1 MPTSF
6 IKTKLLNKK
15 ALIVASSICFTIFLF
30 FMFKAD
36 SHVVD
41 EALHP
46 TKQYSSWAF
55 YLGAL
60 SAISLF
66 FGAIAGIFYTPKPS
80 VIAAMT
86 AFGAG
91 ALLAALSIELIA
103 PTVLDI
109 VHHKHDVDPEAKSHA
124 IYTMGSL
131 IFGCITG
138 GLTFFLFDE
147 MLNNKGAFKRKIS
160 TIITH
165 MNIAA
170 LRKSE
175 VDIDKDIHI
184 LDNKELHDELEKE
197 DGAPMSIWLG
207 LLVDGIPESFVIGAG
222 FLTVLSMKISTGVE
236 PVFLEIVPFTLIG
249 GLFLANFPEAMSSAI
264 GMKKQGFSTTKVLV
278 LWGSMVLIVAI
289 GSTIGYWIGAE
300 VPHEI
305 EVGIEGIAAGAM
317 LTMIAQTM
325 IPEAVHIGGPKVVGL
340 STLIGYLSA
349 ISFSL
354 FE

>member
-1 MPTSF
+1 MSNSF
-6 IKTKLLNKK
+6 IKTKILSRRS
-15 ALIVASSICFTIFLF
+15 LIYTGMIGLIAFVF
-30 FMFKAD
+30 FMVKSD
-36 SHVVD
+36 SHEID
-41 EALHP
+41 EVLLP
-46 TKQYSSWAF
+46 TQQYSSWAF
-55 YLGAL
+55 LLGIL
-60 SAISLF
+60 SSISLF
-66 FGAIAGIFYTPKPS
+66 FGAIAGILYTPKPS
-80 VIAAMT
+80 VTAAMT

-91 ALLAALSIELIA
+91 SLLAALSIELIS

-109 VHHKHDVDPEAKSHA
+109 VRHKHDGIAGAESHA
-124 IYTMGSL
+124 FYTMGSL
-131 IFGCITG
+131 IFGCIVG
-138 GLTFFLFDE
+138 GVIFVIFDE
-147 MLNNKGAFKRKIS
+147 LLNNKGAFKRKMS
-160 TIITH
+160 TIINH
-165 MNIAA
+165 MNITA

-175 VDIDKDIHI
+175 SDIDKDIHI

-197 DGAPMSIWLG
+197 GGAPMSIWLG

-222 FLTVLSMKISTGVE
+222 FLTVLSMKIGAGIE
-236 PVFLEIVPFTLIG
+236 PEFLNIIPYTLIG
-249 GLFLANFPEAMSSAI
+249 GLFLSNFPEAMSSSI
-264 GMKKQGFSTTKVLV
+264 GMLKQGFSIMKVLL
-278 LWGSMVLIVAI
+278 LWGSMVLIVSI

-340 STLIGYLSA
+340 STLMGYLAA

>member
-1 MPTSF
+1 MANSF
-6 IKTKLLNKK
+6 IKTKILSRKSLVYTGIIGI
-15 ALIVASSICFTIFLF
+15 AAFAF

-36 SHVVD
+36 SHKID
-41 EALHP
+41 EVLHP
-46 TKQYSSWAF
+46 TQQYSSWAF
-55 YLGAL
+55 MLGVL
-60 SAISLF
+60 SSISLF
-66 FGAIAGIFYTPKPS
+66 FGAVAGIFYTPKPS
-80 VIAAMT
+80 VTAAMT

-91 ALLAALSIELIA
+91 ALLAALSVELIS

-109 VHHKHDVDPEAKSHA
+109 VHHKHDLIPGAESHA
-124 IYTMGSL
+124 FYTMGSL
-131 IFGCITG
+131 IFGCIVG
-138 GLTFFLFDE
+138 GVVFVVLDE
-147 MLNNKGAFKRKIS
+147 MLNNQGGFKRKLS
-160 TIITH
+160 TIIGH

-175 VDIDKDIHI
+175 KEIDKDIHI

-197 DGAPMSIWLG
+197 GGAPMSIWLG

-222 FLTVLSMKISTGVE
+222 FLTVLSMKLGAGIE
-236 PVFLEIVPFTLIG
+236 PVFLDIIPYTLIG
-249 GLFLANFPEAMSSAI
+249 GLFLSNFPEAMSSSI
-264 GMKKQGFSTTKVLV
+264 GMRKQGFSVSKVLL
-278 LWGSMVLIVAI
+278 LWGSMVLIVAA

-340 STLIGYLSA
+340 STLMGYLSA